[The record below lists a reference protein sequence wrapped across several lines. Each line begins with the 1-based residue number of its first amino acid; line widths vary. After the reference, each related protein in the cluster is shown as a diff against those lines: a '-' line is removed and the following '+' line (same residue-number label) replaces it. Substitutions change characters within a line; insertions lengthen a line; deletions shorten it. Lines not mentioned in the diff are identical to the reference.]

1 MANATTR
8 RGGGVHDP
16 LCLMMSAHLF
26 ETGLWEVFG
35 HSRPHLPRQP
45 PNQYCINDQL
55 KSKGNLVVTI
65 FFAVAAAWEC
75 DTDLVVWSVL
85 VFCGS
90 SSHGMV
96 AARAKSCVSVLYWK
110 LLSDGHLFGSLYYIF
125 SQKVRC
131 SWSCR
136 RRRSTGG
143 ERSEDSEFTRNF
155 LTMRPPTL
163 W

>member
-65 FFAVAAAWEC
+65 FFAVAAAWNC

-90 SSHGMV
+90 SSHGSG
-96 AARAKSCVSVLYWK
+96 ARQKLRVCLVLEIVVGRAFIWIT
-110 LLSDGHLFGSLYYIF
+110 LLYIF
-125 SQKVRC
+125 PKGEMFLVLKKTTFN
-131 SWSCR
+131 R
-136 RRRSTGG
+136 RR
-143 ERSEDSEFTRNF
+143 EK
-155 LTMRPPTL
+155 
-163 W
+163 